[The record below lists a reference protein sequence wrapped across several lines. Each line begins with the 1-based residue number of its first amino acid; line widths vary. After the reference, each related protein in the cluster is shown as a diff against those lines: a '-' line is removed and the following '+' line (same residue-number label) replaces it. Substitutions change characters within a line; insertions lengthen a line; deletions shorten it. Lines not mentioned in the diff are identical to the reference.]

1 MLAMIR
7 INLLGNAKT
16 DKKRG
21 GLKLPSIPNV
31 GLLLALLVFVSE
43 GAVAFKWHEAASI
56 QADKAVQKLG
66 IRKTELE
73 ALTRGKEEIIA
84 MKAETDKLTL
94 QKGVFDEL
102 FADKV
107 GPVNALTYL
116 SFILQPRDEAT
127 TSADDLKSMEAA
139 GWRVAWNAQQA
150 WFTSI
155 HEDKGEIT
163 ITGEAL
169 EHNDV
174 AEVTRRLESSPYFR
188 SMKLKTQER
197 KRDEKLGRDYIS
209 FTIGGSL
216 VYLIDPVQAALPAGA
231 VAGVGDADGGATG
244 GDGSAGGDGSPR
256 SDAGASDGSADASA
270 DAEETATTPS
280 YWKDAQTQG
289 DEQGAPDAAKA
300 DAAKTQPDVAPPAD
314 VPPPEPIV
322 PKPVKAEDKPAPP
335 AKINNDPLPPST
347 PASDMIEAAP
357 TGGAARE

>member
-1 MLAMIR
+1 
-7 INLLGNAKT
+7 
-16 DKKRG
+16 
-21 GLKLPSIPNV
+21 
-31 GLLLALLVFVSE
+31 
-43 GAVAFKWHEAASI
+43 
-56 QADKAVQKLG
+56 
-66 IRKTELE
+66 
-73 ALTRGKEEIIA
+73 
-84 MKAETDKLTL
+84 
-94 QKGVFDEL
+94 VFDEL

-127 TSADDLKSMEAA
+127 TSADELKAMEAA

-188 SMKLKTQER
+188 NMKLKTQER
-197 KRDEKLGRDYIS
+197 KRDDKLGRDYIS

-216 VYLIDPVQAALPAGA
+216 VYLIDPVQTAVPVDGAAGP
-231 VAGVGDADGGATG
+231 GDADGGATG
-244 GDGSAGGDGSPR
+244 GDGGAMGSDGSAH
-256 SDAGASDGSADASA
+256 SDAGANSAA
-270 DAEETATTPS
+270 DTEATSGVPN
-280 YWKDAQTQG
+280 YWKDTQNQG
-289 DEQGAPDAAKA
+289 DGQAESDAAKA
-300 DAAKTQPDVAPPAD
+300 DGAKATPDAAPPAD

-322 PKPVKAEDKPAPP
+322 PKPVKAEDKAAP
-335 AKINNDPLPPST
+335 AKVNNDPLPPST

>member
-21 GLKLPSIPNV
+21 GIKLPSIPNV
-31 GLLLALLVFVSE
+31 GLLLALLVLVSE

-56 QADKAVQKLG
+56 QADKAVQKLAL
-66 IRKTELE
+66 RKLE
-73 ALTRGKEEIIA
+73 MAALTQGKQAIIE
-84 MKAETDKLTL
+84 MKAETDKLSA
-94 QKGVFDEL
+94 QKAVFDEL

-127 TSADDLKSMEAA
+127 TNAEDLKSMEAA

-150 WFTSI
+150 WFTTI
-155 HEDKGEIT
+155 HEDKGEVT

-188 SMKLKTQER
+188 NMKLKSQER
-197 KRDEKLGRDYIS
+197 RRDEKLGRDYIS
-209 FTIGGSL
+209 FSIGGSL
-216 VYLIDPVQAALPAGA
+216 VYLIDPVRTGLPAGA
-231 VAGVGDADGGATG
+231 EGAAAAGADGGATG
-244 GDGSAGGDGSPR
+244 
-256 SDAGASDGSADASA
+256 SDGSTHADAGTSDASA
-270 DAEETATTPS
+270 DGADAAEETAGVPN
-280 YWKDAQTQG
+280 YWKDGQNQSDGQG
-289 DEQGAPDAAKA
+289 SPDASSA
-300 DAAKTQPDVAPPAD
+300 DAARVPPDVAPPAD
-314 VPPPEPIV
+314 VPAPEPVV
-322 PKPVKAEDKPAPP
+322 PKPVKVEEKPAPP
-335 AKINNDPLPPST
+335 PKVNNDPLPPST

-357 TGGAARE
+357 NAGAARE